1 MIDYQR
7 HILAN
12 GLTVILH
19 QDLTTPL
26 VTVNLLY
33 KVGSKNESIDKTGF
47 AHLFEHLMFGGS
59 ENIPDFDDVVQNAGG
74 ENNAF
79 TNNDLTNYYDI
90 MPAENL
96 EAALWIESDRMR
108 SLNINQESLDVQKK
122 VVLEEFNETC
132 LNKPY
137 GDLWHHLSDLA
148 YKKHSYKWPTIGL
161 VPEHIEQARLED
173 VQSFF
178 KNYYSPNNAVIVLA
192 GKFDYKIALDLII
205 KWFGDIEGAPT
216 SSGPSV
222 DIEPIQESYR
232 KKIVKGAVPASALYM
247 AFHMPERLHNDFC
260 AYDILSDILSGGRS
274 GRFYQNLLKGTK
286 MFSKVDAYITGS
298 IDPGLF
304 MVEAK
309 LIDGAD
315 IELASSTIWNELMT
329 LKKELINEKE
339 LQKIKNGLISSVC
352 FSEVSI
358 ISKAINLAYYEMLG
372 DVGKINRQEE
382 EIIKVTAEDIKRVAM
397 STFTKENCN
406 EIHYLSE
413 QE

>member
-1 MIDYQR
+1 
-7 HILAN
+7 
-12 GLTVILH
+12 
-19 QDLTTPL
+19 

-178 KNYYSPNNAVIVLA
+178 KITT
-192 GKFDYKIALDLII
+192 ALIMQ
-205 KWFGDIEGAPT
+205 
-216 SSGPSV
+216 SS
-222 DIEPIQESYR
+222 Y
-232 KKIVKGAVPASALYM
+232 
-247 AFHMPERLHNDFC
+247 
-260 AYDILSDILSGGRS
+260 
-274 GRFYQNLLKGTK
+274 
-286 MFSKVDAYITGS
+286 
-298 IDPGLF
+298 
-304 MVEAK
+304 
-309 LIDGAD
+309 
-315 IELASSTIWNELMT
+315 
-329 LKKELINEKE
+329 
-339 LQKIKNGLISSVC
+339 
-352 FSEVSI
+352 
-358 ISKAINLAYYEMLG
+358 
-372 DVGKINRQEE
+372 
-382 EIIKVTAEDIKRVAM
+382 
-397 STFTKENCN
+397 
-406 EIHYLSE
+406 
-413 QE
+413 

>member
-12 GLTVILH
+12 GLTVVLH

-26 VTVNLLY
+26 VAVNILY
-33 KVGSKNESIDKTGF
+33 KVGSKNEIEDKTGF

-59 ENIPDFDDVVQNAGG
+59 ENVPDFDSVVQNAGG

-122 VVLEEFNETC
+122 VVLEEFKETC

-137 GDLWHHLSDLA
+137 GDLWHHLSDLS
-148 YKKHSYKWPTIGL
+148 YKKHNYRWPTIGL
-161 VPEHIEQARLED
+161 VPEHIEQAQLED

-178 KNYYSPNNAVIVLA
+178 KNYYNPNNAVIVLA
-192 GKFDYKIALDLII
+192 GKFDFENALTLID
-205 KWFGDIEGAPT
+205 KWFGDIEGTDDSLHPT
-216 SSGPSV
+216 LDVEPDQ
-222 DIEPIQESYR
+222 DIFR
-232 KKIVKGAVPASALYM
+232 HKVVKGSVPASGLYL
-247 AFHMPERLHNDFC
+247 AFHMPERLHSDFC
-260 AYDILSDILSGGRS
+260 AYDILSDVFSGGRS

-286 MFSKVDAYITGS
+286 MFSKIDAYITGS

-309 LIDGAD
+309 LMEGAD
-315 IELASSTIWNELMT
+315 IKEATTVIWDELDK
-329 LKKELINEKE
+329 LKKEVIKEEE
-339 LQKIKNGLISSVC
+339 LQKIKNSLISSVC
-352 FSEVSI
+352 YSEVSI

-372 DVGKINRQEE
+372 DVGKINQQEE
-382 EIIKVTAEDIKRVAM
+382 DIIKVTAEDIKRVAI
-397 STFTKENCN
+397 STFTKENCS
-406 EIHYLSE
+406 EIHYLKE
-413 QE
+413 

>member
-1 MIDYQR
+1 
-7 HILAN
+7 
-12 GLTVILH
+12 
-19 QDLTTPL
+19 
-26 VTVNLLY
+26 
-33 KVGSKNESIDKTGF
+33 
-47 AHLFEHLMFGGS
+47 MFSGS
-59 ENIPDFDDVVQNAGG
+59 ENVPDFDDVVQNAGG

-122 VVLEEFNETC
+122 VVLEEFKETC

-148 YKKHSYKWPTIGL
+148 YKKHSYRWPTIGL
-161 VPEHIEQARLED
+161 VPEHIEQAQLAD

-178 KNYYSPNNAVIVLA
+178 KNYYTPNNAVIVVA
-192 GKFDYKIALDLII
+192 GKFDFDTALNLIN
-205 KWFGDIEGAPT
+205 KWFGDIDGSSKSDYPT
-216 SSGPSV
+216 L
-222 DIEPIQESYR
+222 DIEPDQDALR
-232 KKIVKGAVPASALYM
+232 HKIVKGPVPASGLYL
-247 AFHMPERLHNDFC
+247 AFHMPDRLHNDFC
-260 AYDILSDILSGGRS
+260 SYDILSDIFSGGRS

-309 LIDGAD
+309 LMNGAD
-315 IELASSTIWNELMT
+315 IEQSASLIWDELEK
-329 LKKELINEKE
+329 LKEELIVEKE

-358 ISKAINLAYYEMLG
+358 IHKAINLAYYEMLG
-372 DVGKINRQEE
+372 DVEKINQQEE
-382 EIIKVTAEDIKRVAM
+382 DIIRVTPQDIQRIAKK
-397 STFTKENCN
+397 TFTKENCS
-406 EIHYLSE
+406 EIHYLKE
-413 QE
+413 